1 MNSNSCDLLLPSG
14 SRSNGLKS
22 GTSGVCFAHRFY
34 PGIARRPGFKAPDR
48 RLEPLNQPLW
58 HGLSVRAGAV
68 PSQPASPESVL
79 LGYFPL

>member
-1 MNSNSCDLLLPSG
+1 MNSNSYDFPIPSG

-48 RLEPLNQPLW
+48 RLELLHQPLW
-58 HGLSVRAGAV
+58 HGIGVRAGAV
-68 PSQPASPESVL
+68 PSQTASPESVRL
-79 LGYFPL
+79 RYFPL